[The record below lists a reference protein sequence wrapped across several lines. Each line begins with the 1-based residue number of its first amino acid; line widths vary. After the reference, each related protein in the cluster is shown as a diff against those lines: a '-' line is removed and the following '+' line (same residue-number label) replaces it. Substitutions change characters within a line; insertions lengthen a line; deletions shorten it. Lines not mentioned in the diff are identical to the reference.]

1 MISMKITHWGQIPVF
16 IGNRKTVGWGDGR
29 NPNKPRPLLLG
40 FAGSPQPTLFG
51 KRIHLITESRKTVGW
66 GDNRNPNK
74 MHLLRAGVRKL
85 TPHPAS
91 TPFQDSPWQPQG
103 NCETAYHQYQKPDDK
118 PFPGAGQVTLFL
130 VMGNRAAVGAL
141 GHIIRDFFPAIQAI
155 DRTHSV
161 TGTARTGEL
170 VVYIVLA

>member
-29 NPNKPRPLLLG
+29 NPNKPRPIVLG
-40 FAGSPQPTLFG
+40 SASSLQ
-51 KRIHLITESRKTVGW
+51 
-66 GDNRNPNK
+66 
-74 MHLLRAGVRKL
+74 
-85 TPHPAS
+85 PAS
-91 TPFQDSPWQPQG
+91 TPCRESPWQPQG
-103 NCETAYHQYQKPDDK
+103 HSETAYHQYQNPDDK
-118 PFPGAGQVTLFL
+118 AFPGAGQVTLFL